1 MHGLMVFQPHGV
13 KGVNTMIKV
22 TVNEQTIWVNP
33 EHVVSVGSDVDGDSY
48 IVASNGKMTYV
59 DETVEEILS
68 KMGVDTKG
76 TNV

>member
-1 MHGLMVFQPHGV
+1 
-13 KGVNTMIKV
+13 MIKV
-22 TVNEQTIWVNP
+22 TVNEQSIWVNP
-33 EHVVSVGSDVDGDSY
+33 KYITSVGTDVDGDVY
-48 IVASNGKMTYV
+48 IVANGTMTYV